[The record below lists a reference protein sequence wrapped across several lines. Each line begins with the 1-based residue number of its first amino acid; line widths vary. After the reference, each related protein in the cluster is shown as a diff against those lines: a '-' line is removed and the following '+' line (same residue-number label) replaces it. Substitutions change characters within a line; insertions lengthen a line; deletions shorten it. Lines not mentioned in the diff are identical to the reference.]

1 MSENNE
7 SSAGTRSTERSTGA
21 KLTLGAFGG
30 EPILEGELFGQ
41 ALNQEH
47 RPPVPSARKKT
58 FKAWFADTGWRHI
71 VAWAAI
77 VFALFPLAYIL
88 SASLNPGGTLT
99 GSNQLFSEISF
110 DNYTRLFTDPAILY
124 PTWYVNSL
132 FISIVTSV
140 SVVLLCALGAFA
152 FSRLRFT
159 GRRIGLATLLVL
171 QMFPQLLAITAIFLL
186 MIQISDVFPAI
197 GLGTHAGLIMIYL
210 GGALGVNTFLMYGFF
225 NTVPVAIDE
234 AAKIDGAG
242 HARVFFTIMLPLVMP
257 ILIVVG
263 LLTFIGTIGEF
274 AIAGV
279 ILTDPNTQTVALG
292 LIQLVSGFQSQN
304 WGIFAAGAVLA
315 ALPVMILFLFS
326 QRFISGGLVSGSVK

>member
-1 MSENNE
+1 MSENLQSEIALAAQEARENPY
-7 SSAGTRSTERSTGA
+7 RGA
-21 KLTLGAFGG
+21 DVVAPPNKKPFG
-30 EPILEGELFGQ
+30 
-41 ALNQEH
+41 
-47 RPPVPSARKKT
+47 R
-58 FKAWFADTGWRHI
+58 WFADTGWRHVVTW
-71 VAWAAI
+71 VAI
-77 VFALFPLAYIL
+77 IFALFPLAYIL
-88 SASLNPGGTLT
+88 SASLNPAGTLT
-99 GSNQLFSEISF
+99 GSNKLFSAFSL
-110 DNYTRLFTDPAILY
+110 DNYTRLFNDPAILY

-132 FISIVTSV
+132 IIAIVTSV
-140 SVVLLCALGAFA
+140 SVVLLCALGAYA
-152 FSRLRFT
+152 FSRMRFK
-159 GRRIGLATLLVL
+159 GRRFGLASLLVL

-210 GGALGVNTFLMYGFF
+210 GGALGVNIFLMYGFF
-225 NTVPVAIDE
+225 NTVPTAIDE

-242 HARVFFTIMLPLVMP
+242 HARVFFTIMLPLVTP

-292 LIQLVSGFQSQN
+292 LFQLVSGFQSQN

-315 ALPVMILFLFS
+315 ALPVMVLFLLS
-326 QRFISGGLVSGSVK
+326 QRYIAGGLVSGSVK